1 MKKLA
6 GFFGLDYYDGD
17 NRIIHSLR
25 TAIVDPDGRVVK
37 VFEGNEWT
45 VEDVMRELRAAK
57 PAAARVRPNDAP
69 AAPVALLLAL
79 IGVLMPAAA
88 ARADFLPSRPIA
100 FWNDRLVI
108 SGDATVTIG
117 QPDHGYFNS
126 LDYYHD
132 ALNLARFGLSI
143 ELKVNERIAVLGQV
157 IDQIAL
163 RSGSSADAWSDETPP
178 PIWDPFETNRHIV
191 RPYALFVRVRPFLD
205 KPITVQAGRIPPV
218 FGAYVTQEYGAAQP
232 LISLPL
238 AYHYPTTL
246 RPDAVVRSSA
256 ALARWRGGGWRV
268 RYRTGSDNWGQGVP
282 LVNALRWDTGVQVKV
297 GDGGPIEVSGAVT
310 NGTLSSPRFEDDN
323 DGKQISG
330 RVVLRPATGLVLG
343 VSGARGDFLSDG
355 LIAALPAE
363 LAGRSYTQQAFGAD
377 VEYSRGYWLRAIRD
391 DRQLVADARARSAVS
406 RQAAARV
413 VDVPRRTLSPDAAA
427 LRRGARRVSRVL
439 EDSGRRGIRQPARHV
454 GRAGHARG
462 DRHGLFDSAQRAPQA
477 GVSIRLAR
485 GRHDP
490 PPRRAGDSDRL
501 LVLATT

>member
-1 MKKLA
+1 MMSQA
-6 GFFGLDYYDGD
+6 
-17 NRIIHSLR
+17 
-25 TAIVDPDGRVVK
+25 
-37 VFEGNEWT
+37 
-45 VEDVMRELRAAK
+45 
-57 PAAARVRPNDAP
+57 
-69 AAPVALLLAL
+69 ALLLAL
-79 IGVLMPAAA
+79 AGVLLPASAA
-88 ARADFLPSRPIA
+88 HADFLPSRPIA

-143 ELKVNERIAVLGQV
+143 ELKATERIAVLGQV

-163 RSGSSADAWSDETPP
+163 RSGSSSDAWSDETTPP
-178 PIWDPFETNRHIV
+178 LWDPFETNRHIV

-246 RPDAVVRSSA
+246 RPDAVVRSSS

-268 RYRTGSDNWGQGVP
+268 RYRIGSENWNQGVP
-282 LVNALRWDTGVQVKV
+282 LVNALRWDTGAQVKV

-310 NGTLSSPRFEDDN
+310 NGTLSSPQFEDDN

-330 RVVLRPATGLVLG
+330 RVVFRPATGLVLG

-355 LIAALPAE
+355 VVAALPAE
-363 LAGRSYTQQAFGAD
+363 IAGRSYTQQAIGAD
-377 VEYSRGYWLRAIRD
+377 VEYSRGYWLLRSETIVSSWRMPALEAPFLDKPLRAWSSFLEGRY
-391 DRQLVADARARSAVS
+391 RLTPRLYV
-406 RQAAARV
+406 AARGEYLGFSKIQAGV
-413 VDVPRRTLSPDAAA
+413 EYDNQRVSWDGPVTRAEIGAGYSIQRNVRLKLAYQYDWREAGTTR
-427 LRRGARRVSRVL
+427 RRGA
-439 EDSGRRGIRQPARHV
+439 
-454 GRAGHARG
+454 
-462 DRHGLFDSAQRAPQA
+462 
-477 GVSIRLAR
+477 
-485 GRHDP
+485 
-490 PPRRAGDSDRL
+490 
-501 LVLATT
+501 LATQIGYWF